1 MNGVCRYRSVAND
14 GRVTCRKIVQGDNEV
29 SPSICNTC
37 PARAC
42 GCENLRFSLRKRT
55 PSPIVVRYGNGRVE
69 VWDDG
74 PPTVSFVRA
83 ACAIKMMPITS
94 PELCAH
100 CSLRT
105 SILPQPAIVAQ
116 PGGESEAIAFP
127 MPVAATG

>member
-14 GRVTCRKIVQGDNEV
+14 GRITCRKIVQGDDEV
-29 SPSICNTC
+29 SPSICRTC

-42 GCENLRFSLRKRT
+42 GCDNLCFSLRKRT

-74 PPTVSFVRA
+74 PPTVSFMRA

-105 SILPQPAIVAQ
+105 TLLPQPAIVAQ
-116 PGGESEAIAFP
+116 PGGGPEVIAFP